1 MRIWTLF
8 AAACVAMGTTG
19 AFAAGE
25 RVPVGEFTAT
35 RFEKPP
41 VIDGKVSP
49 GEWDRAFTTSGLMAP
64 FEHELQES
72 ETTMSLGYDDQRF
85 YFLFRCRRGNHEWKL
100 WKHSRFNDDYN
111 FGEPSVEVWV
121 TPPTAVPETYQNVIN
136 TYPAVLDVKNIPSRG
151 YSSQGWKGDWKM
163 AESEDA
169 DNYVIEASVPI
180 RDFGIEGV
188 KNGDVWQ
195 FLLARNCLGAMPRSQ
210 ASWSVTQ
217 GFSEIPQHPKVHLMD
232 DEMVAQL
239 TGVSTVLSGKYAFQV
254 GVVAPRA
261 SGAEADVELRFH
273 KAATPGPHPGP
284 LPAGEG
290 ERIEHRHVKLNKGER
305 QVVNLSDDVP
315 AGKQGNFTVTVTRT
329 GGRQVFR
336 QSFTYTVSG
345 WTPQRPV
352 KPANAPPVEEL
363 PLTAQYGPETNTV
376 LVKADILDLPGRER
390 VAAAEAKVIDPQ
402 TGKVLASVPMRPFRE
417 WYGGAELR
425 LENVAVPVQDFRA
438 RSTGLSRDPN
448 EKPAQAGTTSG
459 KKVATVVV
467 LRDKAGK
474 ELKSATKQ
482 LELVRYAA
490 AWMDNTV
497 GVSDKVIPPWTP
509 IEVRGSEVGVWNRTL
524 SLDGLGMARRVLNGG
539 VSQLAA
545 PMRLVAVKDGKEIE
559 IRPGDPKLGRRVE
572 AEADFTGAAEA
583 AGLRFSARTHVEF
596 DGFVNVKLDVAPL
609 GREPAKVDR
618 LFLEIALPAG
628 EATHFCTTAGGWSA
642 VHDALPDHWTSR
654 ATASGMLVGDFVPYV
669 WLTNSDRALLWFA
682 DHDQGWNHVAHHA
695 PRDEVH
701 QAEHDEYADGPPT
714 QETVRKDG
722 KVYLRVNFFA
732 VPTEVK
738 GPRTITWGWQT
749 FPSRP
754 LPAGWR
760 ATFCAPAPPTPHT
773 RNSYFWCDADWA
785 VLWPYYCSPFPWHM
799 DKSKALLEQA
809 SKNPLHRP
817 CVGSIAHSIGRY
829 QDYDGHEFPG
839 LAVDWGVPPGQIGN
853 SDVTASKG
861 PNDFRLWHYQR
872 WVREAG
878 FRGLYVDENYLALE
892 DNFLTG
898 NAYWRSDGLLQRA
911 YNYVGLRDYFKRMKV
926 MFHANGVPAPNLW
939 QHVTSGA
946 AYHAWLGDVFFEGE
960 NVEPT
965 DLNYD
970 YFEVLPA
977 GRMRAIGSSVCAGGV
992 MTMMCQSDR
1001 HRSPW
1006 YLKHN
1011 HQFLGWVMA
1020 HDILPEQLPLYPKL
1034 VEAGH
1039 LWADKVTFLPY
1050 WKPGP
1055 FIVRQTD
1062 CLVSAHMAD
1071 GRALLWVVNKSRR
1084 DLEVKVAVDWKT
1096 AGLDPKQITAS
1107 NAETGAAVRLTAEG
1121 FSVPVLNRDFV
1132 PVLIAR

>member
-1 MRIWTLF
+1 MKSRTFLTAAVWAVF
-8 AAACVAMGTTG
+8 WAAAGLG
-19 AFAAGE
+19 AGE
-25 RVPVGEFTAT
+25 RVPVGRFTAT

-72 ETTMSLGYDDQRF
+72 ETTMSLGYDAERF

-111 FGEPSVEVWV
+111 FGEPSVEIWV
-121 TPPTAVPETYQNVIN
+121 TPPTMVPETYQNVIN
-136 TYPAVLDVKNIPSRG
+136 TYPAVLDIKNVPSRG

-163 AESEDA
+163 AETEDA

-180 RDFGIEGV
+180 KDFGIAAV

-195 FLLARNCLGAMPRSQ
+195 FLLARNCLGAGPRSQ

-217 GFSEIPQHPKVHLMD
+217 GFSEIPQHPKVDLMD
-232 DEMVAQL
+232 DELVGQL
-239 TGVSTVLSGKYAFQV
+239 MGVSTVLSGKYALQV

-261 SGAEADVELRFH
+261 GGAEADVELRFH
-273 KAATPGPHPGP
+273 KDAAPGG
-284 LPAGEG
+284 GDD
-290 ERIEHRHVKLNKGER
+290 RIERRHVKLNKGER
-305 QVVNLSDDVP
+305 RVLSLSGDVP
-315 AGKQGNFTVTVTRT
+315 GGKRGNFTVAVTKT
-329 GGRQVFR
+329 SGGPVFR
-336 QSFTYTVSG
+336 QSFAYTVSG

-352 KPANAPPVEEL
+352 KPDDAPRVEGL

-376 LVKADILDLPGRER
+376 LVKADILDLPGREK
-390 VAAAEAKVIDPQ
+390 VATAEAKVVDPQ
-402 TGKVLASVPMRPFRE
+402 TGKVLLSVPMRPFRE

-425 LENVAVPVQDFRA
+425 LNDVAVPVQDFRKA
-438 RSTGLSRDPN
+438 GPGKQPAATGKRV
-448 EKPAQAGTTSG
+448 EA
-459 KKVATVVV
+459 VVV
-467 LRDKAGK
+467 LRDKDGK
-474 ELKSATKQ
+474 ELKSAAKQ
-482 LELVRYAA
+482 IELVRYAA
-490 AWMDNTV
+490 EWMNNTV

-509 IEVRGSEVGVWNRTL
+509 IVVRGGDVGVWNRTL
-524 SLDGLGMARRVLNGG
+524 SLDGLGMARRVINGG
-539 VSQLAA
+539 AEQLAA
-545 PMRLVAVKDGKEIE
+545 PMRLVVVKDGKEIE
-559 IRPGDPKLGRRVE
+559 IRPGDAKLGRRVE

-583 AGLRFSARTHVEF
+583 AGLRLAARTHVEF
-596 DGFVNVKLDVAPL
+596 DGFVNVDLDVAPAGL
-609 GREPAKVDR
+609 EPAKVDR
-618 LFLEIALPAG
+618 LFLEIALPAE

-654 ATASGMLVGDFVPYV
+654 TTSSGMLVGDFVPYV

-682 DHDQGWNHVAHHA
+682 DHDKGWSHE
-695 PRDEVH
+695 PGK
-701 QAEHDEYADGPPT
+701 GPPT

-722 KVYLRVNFFA
+722 KVYLQVNFFA

-754 LPAGWR
+754 LPPGWR
-760 ATFCAPAPPTPHT
+760 ATFCAPAAPTPHT
-773 RNSYFWCDADWA
+773 RNTYFWCDADWA
-785 VLWPYYCSPFPWHM
+785 VLWPYYCSPFPWQM
-799 DKSKALLEQA
+799 DKSKALLDQA
-809 SKNPLHRP
+809 GRDPRHRP
-817 CVGSIAHSIGRY
+817 SVGSIAHSIGRY
-829 QDYDGHEFPG
+829 QDYDGHGFPG
-839 LAVDWGVPPGQIGN
+839 LAVDWGVPPGQMGN
-853 SDVTASKG
+853 SDVTCSKG

-872 WVREAG
+872 WVREGG

-898 NAYWRSDGLLQRA
+898 KAYWRNDGLLQRA
-911 YNYVGLRDYFKRMKV
+911 YNYVGLRDYCKRMKV
-926 MFHANGVPAPNLW
+926 MFHAGGVPAPNLW

-970 YFEVLPA
+970 YLEVLPA

-1020 HDILPEQLPLYPKL
+1020 HDILPEQLPLYPRL

-1055 FIVRQTD
+1055 FTARQTD

-1071 GRALLWVVNKSRR
+1071 GRALLWVVNKGRA
-1084 DLEVKVAVDWKT
+1084 DLDVKVVVDWKM

-1107 NAETGAAVRLTAEG
+1107 NAESGAAVRLTAEG
-1121 FSVPVLNRDFV
+1121 FTVPVLNRDFV
-1132 PVLIAR
+1132 PVLLVR